1 MDEIPAVA
9 SAAVQ
14 AADTS
19 GMAEAEKRAKDKFI
33 KEMSGVIVKALT
45 PFRMKG
51 CKKGFIKNNEDF
63 KHLAKKVNISLFHI
77 LKLLRRQLYSK
88 TILTLHLEI
97 K

>member
-1 MDEIPAVA
+1 MDEIPAA
-9 SAAVQ
+9 ASSAAVQ

-63 KHLAKKVNISLFHI
+63 KHLAKKVKFSL
-77 LKLLRRQLYSK
+77 LV
-88 TILTLHLEI
+88 
-97 K
+97 

>member
-1 MDEIPAVA
+1 MDEIPAA
-9 SAAVQ
+9 ASSAAVQ

-77 LKLLRRQLYSK
+77 SILYLGNAFMKAS
-88 TILTLHLEI
+88 LV
-97 K
+97 